1 MKASKSVKVLT
12 TVLILSVTTNLFAQN
27 PSSQKSVINQITT
40 NSLYGLKSDYSSVIE
55 STLFVILQVKD
66 RYPNANYDK
75 LIDKLNELAID
86 GKTPSIRYKAQLA
99 SLYYNYHDLFAE
111 IKFVEKENPDKYFK
125 MIAEKIESQSILAV
139 N

>member
-1 MKASKSVKVLT
+1 MLKSTKVMIA
-12 TVLILSVTTNLFAQN
+12 VLILSFTANLFAQN
-27 PSSQKSVINQITT
+27 PSSRKSVINQITT
-40 NSLYGLKSDYSSVIE
+40 NSLYGLKSEYGSVVE

-66 RYPNANYDK
+66 RYPNADYDK
-75 LIDKLNELAID
+75 LIDRLNELAIE

-99 SLYYNYHDLFAE
+99 SLYFNYHDLFAD

>member
-1 MKASKSVKVLT
+1 MKAIKSTKVMVA
-12 TVLILSVTTNLFAQN
+12 VLVFSFTANLFAQN
-27 PSSQKSVINQITT
+27 SASKKSVINQITT
-40 NSLYGLKSDYSSVIE
+40 NSLYGLKSDYGSVVE

-66 RYPNANYDK
+66 RYPNADYDK
-75 LIDKLNELAID
+75 LIDRLNELAID

-99 SLYYNYHDLFAE
+99 SLYFNYHDLFAD

>member
-75 LIDKLNELAID
+75 LIDRLNELAID

>member
-1 MKASKSVKVLT
+1 MKAVKSAKVLT
-12 TVLILSVTTNLFAQN
+12 AVLILSITTNLFAQK

-40 NSLYGLKSDYSSVIE
+40 NSLYGLKSDYSSVVE
-55 STLFVILQVKD
+55 STLFVILQVKN
-66 RYPNANYDK
+66 RYPNADYDK
-75 LIDKLNELAID
+75 LIDRLNELAID
-86 GKTPSIRYKAQLA
+86 GRTPSIRYKAQLA